1 MESHKTDLL
10 KIRPTRD
17 TPAVY
22 FDPDKGIFKM
32 FGRSLPENSLKFWT
46 PILYHLEKGVTSST
60 LDVRVKMEYY
70 NTSSSK
76 CVFDLFRVF
85 KSIEDKGVQLS
96 IRWYYEEYDEDMLEA
111 GEDYKNLLNLPIKFI
126 EEKYSLRKT
135 A

>member
-1 MESHKTDLL
+1 MNVL

-17 TPAVY
+17 TPAIY
-22 FDPDKGIFKM
+22 FDPNKGIFKM

-46 PILYHLEKGVTSST
+46 PLLKQIEDGIQTTK
-60 LDVRVKMEYY
+60 LDIRVKMEYY

-85 KSIEDKGVQLS
+85 KSFESKGIELS
-96 IRWYYEEYDEDMLEA
+96 IRWYYDEYDEDMLEA
-111 GEDYKNLLNLPIKFI
+111 GEDYKELLNLPIKFI
-126 EEKYSLRKT
+126 EERANSLQQS

>member
-1 MESHKTDLL
+1 MDVL

-17 TPAVY
+17 TPAIL
-22 FDPDKGIFKM
+22 FDPNRGIFKM

-46 PILYHLEKGVTSST
+46 PVLREIDKGIKTET
-60 LDVRVKMEYY
+60 LDIRVKMEYY

-76 CVFDLFRVF
+76 CVFDLFRAF
-85 KSIEDKGVQLS
+85 KSIEEKGVKLA

-111 GEDYKNLLNLPIKFI
+111 GEDYKNLLDLPIRFI
-126 EEKYSLRKT
+126 EEKSARLKQS

>member
-1 MESHKTDLL
+1 MENIL
-10 KIRPTRD
+10 KIKPTRD

-22 FDPDKGIFKM
+22 FDPNKGIFKM

-46 PILYHLEKGVTSST
+46 PILRQVENGIITRH
-60 LDVRVKMEYY
+60 LDVRIKMEYY

-85 KSIEDKGVQLS
+85 KAIEDKGIALM
-96 IRWYYEEYDEDMLEA
+96 IRWYYDEYDEDMLEA

-126 EEKYSLRKT
+126 EEKYNRLRS

>member
-1 MESHKTDLL
+1 MNNIL

-22 FDPDKGIFKM
+22 FNPVQGIFKM
-32 FGRSLPENSLKFWT
+32 YGRSLPENSLKFWT
-46 PILYHLEKGVTSST
+46 PILHEIEKGIQTRK
-60 LDVRVKMEYY
+60 LDIRVKMEYY

-85 KSIEDKGVQLS
+85 KSIEDKGVELS

-111 GEDYKNLLNLPIKFI
+111 GEDYRNLLDLPIKFI
-126 EEKYSLRKT
+126 EEKSKLQQT